1 MTRGGANLIEDP
13 VRKVKEVGDLILIV
27 GYEWEE

>member
-1 MTRGGANLIEDP
+1 MTREGANLREDP
-13 VRKVKEVGDLILIV
+13 VKKVMEVILIV